1 MPTFRYRAATL
12 NGRVIEKTVIADSKA
27 SLKDQLEK
35 KGDFVLNIK
44 QAKKGTIFPIEFR
57 KQKRFKEKD
66 FFSFNQEFSVLIES
80 GFSVVSALNAIIEKD
95 VQSELN
101 DILSEIRE
109 DISSGDSLSEA
120 FGKYSH
126 LFSNLYSAS
135 LKAGEKSGNIPSAL
149 LRYIEYMKKV
159 AEIKKKVVSASVYPI
174 ILTAVSIF
182 VLFFLVIYVVPAI
195 SGSFFESGTKLP
207 WITNILVTASNAI
220 RSNFGYFFAVI
231 FFASVI
237 FFYFSKK
244 DYVKI
249 KIDMLKLKTP
259 FLGELYTQ
267 YMTSRLSRTM
277 ATLLNS
283 GTSLPDSI
291 SISCDTVN
299 NILIRQRLI
308 EVKKMIEQ
316 GEGFAE
322 SLRLTKVFP
331 RLAIKMISAGES
343 GGALERVLN
352 NIADFYDNNVEEKLT
367 VLTSAIEPALMVI
380 MGLLIGLIVLAMYLP
395 IFQLAGTIG

>member
-1 MPTFRYRAATL
+1 MPTFRYKAATH
-12 NGRVIEKTVIADSKA
+12 NGRVIEKTIIADSKA

-35 KGDFVLNIK
+35 EGSFVLNIK

-57 KQKRFKEKD
+57 IHRRFKEKD

-80 GFSVVSALNAIIEKD
+80 GFSVVSALDAIIEKD
-95 VQSELN
+95 VRSELN

-109 DISSGDSLSEA
+109 DISSGESLSGA

-126 LFSNLYSAS
+126 IFSNLYAAS

-149 LRYIEYMKKV
+149 SRYIEYMKKI
-159 AEIKKKVVSASVYPI
+159 AEIKKKVVSASVYPV
-174 ILTAVSIF
+174 ILTTVSIF
-182 VLFFLVIYVVPAI
+182 VLFFLIIYVVPAI
-195 SGSFFESGTKLP
+195 SGSFIESNTKLP
-207 WITNILVTASNAI
+207 WITNLLMNAGNMM
-220 RSNFGYFFAVI
+220 RSNYLYFITVI
-231 FFASVI
+231 VSVSI
-237 FFYFSKK
+237 LFFYLSKK
-244 DYVKI
+244 DNVK
-249 KIDMLKLKTP
+249 KIIAALKLKAP
-259 FLGELYTQ
+259 FFGELYTH

-283 GTSLPDSI
+283 GTSLPNSI

-299 NILIRQRLI
+299 NILIRQKLI
-308 EVKKMIEQ
+308 EVIKMIEQ

-322 SLRLTKVFP
+322 SLKLTKVFP

-352 NIADFYDNNVEEKLT
+352 NIADFYDNSVDTKLT
-367 VLTSAIEPALMVI
+367 ILTSAIEPALMVI